1 MFARLLLLFI
11 FVPLI
16 ELAVLID
23 VGRIIGTFAT
33 LTLIVVTG
41 IVGAYLARM
50 EGFRVFFTIRHKMS
64 VGQLPANELIDGLI
78 ILIAGVLLLTPGI
91 ITDCFGF
98 LMLFRPTRAKLR
110 MWLKDKFS
118 SHVTVNGSPPQ
129 THNGTPV

>member
-64 VGQLPANELIDGLI
+64 VGQLPADELIDGLI

-91 ITDCFGF
+91 ITDCFGISY
-98 LMLFRPTRAKLR
+98 A
-110 MWLKDKFS
+110 
-118 SHVTVNGSPPQ
+118 VSPH
-129 THNGTPV
+129 TCEVENVA